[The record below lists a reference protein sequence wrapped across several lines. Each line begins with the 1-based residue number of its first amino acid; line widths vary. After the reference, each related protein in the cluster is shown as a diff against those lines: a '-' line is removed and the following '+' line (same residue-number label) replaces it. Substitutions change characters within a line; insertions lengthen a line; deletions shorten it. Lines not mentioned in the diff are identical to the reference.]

1 MFYWGIFVRE
11 FQKCCCH
18 LWIQHFQFSLFGQFN
33 NTTTMPKFRTEDSW
47 FGYFGA
53 GIWKQK
59 CHTWNQHLRICLI
72 ANFSAKNKNS
82 MFGTTNALFWFFDQ
96 KYVIWVFYL
105 ERIVKKLL
113 PFLKSAPSNLPVC
126 KTSRKHKNASIWE
139 LKGLI
144 WAVLEWDLQTIL
156 SYSKSTPSNLFNC
169 KIWWENKNA

>member
-1 MFYWGIFVRE
+1 
-11 FQKCCCH
+11 
-18 LWIQHFQFSLFGQFN
+18 
-33 NTTTMPKFRTEDSW
+33 
-47 FGYFGA
+47 
-53 GIWKQK
+53 
-59 CHTWNQHLRICLI
+59 
-72 ANFSAKNKNS
+72 

-169 KIWWENKNA
+169 KIWWKNKNA